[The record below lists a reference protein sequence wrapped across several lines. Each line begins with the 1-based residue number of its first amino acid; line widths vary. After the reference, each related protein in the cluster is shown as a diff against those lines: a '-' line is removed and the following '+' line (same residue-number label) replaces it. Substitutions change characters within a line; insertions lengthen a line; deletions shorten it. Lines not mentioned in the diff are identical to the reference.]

1 VLASRAS
8 AREESK
14 PLDHRCAKG
23 SAAAGEASVAP
34 SQTHPR
40 ARGVTRSPRGK
51 ARRRRSADEGAK
63 PTPLSTR
70 SSEATHSRGRPA
82 GAPSATGP
90 VSTSARD
97 KATSASDDDDRML
110 RLPCAQ
116 RAS

>member
-1 VLASRAS
+1 V
-8 AREESK
+8 
-14 PLDHRCAKG
+14 P
-23 SAAAGEASVAP
+23 P

-40 ARGVTRSPRGK
+40 ARGVTRSPPGK
-51 ARRRRSADEGAK
+51 ARRRRSADESAEHS
-63 PTPLSTR
+63 PLSTR
-70 SSEATHSRGRPA
+70 SSEATLSRGRPS
-82 GAPSATGP
+82 GAPSATRP